1 MPRPTTPTLTDAELR
16 LMQVLWDRGP
26 VTAGDIVG
34 ALPKRDRVADS
45 TVRTILRILEDKG
58 YVRHTKQGRAFVYH
72 PVVAK
77 RDARR
82 TVVRHLIDRFF
93 NASPELLVLNVLEH
107 EAIDD
112 AELARLRRRIDAGDT
127 DTPR

>member
-26 VTAGDIVG
+26 ATAGDIVG
-34 ALPKRDRVADS
+34 ALPKRERVADS

-93 NASPELLVLNVLEH
+93 NASPELLVLNGLEH

-127 DTPR
+127 DAAR